1 MTRRNYQAEQQ
12 QGVPLTKRRR
22 IITFGLFGL
31 ASLLVPLAAGAGVRT
46 ASQTIRIEN
55 TAFNPTRVTIKVGD
69 SVTWVNKDPV
79 PHTATADDGSF
90 DLALLGGE
98 SASRTFNA
106 VGSFSFYC
114 RPHPW
119 MIGVVRVVSGDPNTL
134 PETGDE
140 PGGTLPVAALAS
152 LGAALVVVGVV
163 VLKKARA
170 T

>member
-1 MTRRNYQAEQQ
+1 MTSSRR
-12 QGVPLTKRRR
+12 VIVL
-22 IITFGLFGL
+22 GLF
-31 ASLLVPLAAGAGVRT
+31 ATAAFFAPLVAVAGVRT

-55 TAFNPTRVTIKVGD
+55 TAFSPTRVTIKIGD

-90 DLALLGGE
+90 DFALLGGE
-98 SASRTFNA
+98 SASRRFNA

-119 MIGVVRVVSGDPNTL
+119 MKGVVKVVSGDPNTL

-140 PGGTLPVAALAS
+140 AVASLPIAAVAS
-152 LGAALVVVGVV
+152 LGAGLLGAGALVMR
-163 VLKKARA
+163 KARRA
-170 T
+170 